1 MIDEV
6 IEIRPGR
13 NGLTFS
19 TKTSSLDDF
28 YTGFGRLT
36 CERQIQGRWKS
47 RVDLNDM
54 EGLFLLTV
62 NPAST
67 VMYGYFTT
75 PDETG
80 GIVFAGWILAKI
92 AGAEEAVLSA
102 RLQKA
107 QQLLKKITI
116 FEPKTKAPE

>member
-1 MIDEV
+1 
-6 IEIRPGR
+6 
-13 NGLTFS
+13 
-19 TKTSSLDDF
+19 
-28 YTGFGRLT
+28 
-36 CERQIQGRWKS
+36 
-47 RVDLNDM
+47 
-54 EGLFLLTV
+54 
-62 NPAST
+62 
-67 VMYGYFTT
+67 MYGYFTT

-80 GIVFAGWILAKI
+80 GIVFAGWTLAKI